1 MNAEERGRNAL
12 TVVFTGQGPLSPY
25 LRDEKRVEEIFHI
38 LAAGEERKDFVY
50 AMKWKMRRFLLRKSS
65 V

>member
-1 MNAEERGRNAL
+1 MSKRRGRTLL
-12 TVVFTGQGPLSPY
+12 TAVFTGQGPLSPY

-50 AMKWKMRRFLLRKSS
+50 AMKWKNETVSLRKSN